1 MDLIYEHPKR
11 IGAEFCQKT
20 IDAFENLA
28 EMGCVRTRH
37 DKVRRDNQTNLA
49 SIDDANMRNTE
60 LSKEFFGFIDEGL
73 NSYIQKYNLHT
84 MFSEGLWCRDFLVQ
98 RSIADMCEQYSTWH
112 CEASSR
118 ETSDRA
124 MTFIVYLNDNYKG
137 GETQMLF
144 QKKNIK
150 PEMGKLVIFPAYYT
164 HIHRGNMIEKGT
176 KYIATGW
183 IYCQE
188 NRMSYLGCNSD
199 GVAISGE
206 WTTEAEVPEGQT
218 AREVSGLAKIGSTHN
233 GTDWVDE
240 RTYKQK
246 RKLAYPDI
254 GDQLD
259 DLFVQGHFSSTMA
272 AKIQKVKDDIPKT

>member
-1 MDLIYEHPKR
+1 
-11 IGAEFCQKT
+11 
-20 IDAFENLA
+20 
-28 EMGCVRTRH
+28 
-37 DKVRRDNQTNLA
+37 
-49 SIDDANMRNTE
+49 
-60 LSKEFFGFIDEGL
+60 
-73 NSYIQKYNLHT
+73 
-84 MFSEGLWCRDFLVQ
+84 
-98 RSIADMCEQYSTWH
+98 
-112 CEASSR
+112 
-118 ETSDRA
+118 
-124 MTFIVYLNDNYKG
+124 
-137 GETQMLF
+137 
-144 QKKNIK
+144 
-150 PEMGKLVIFPAYYT
+150 
-164 HIHRGNMIEKGT
+164 
-176 KYIATGW
+176 
-183 IYCQE
+183 
-188 NRMSYLGCNSD
+188 MSYLGCNSD